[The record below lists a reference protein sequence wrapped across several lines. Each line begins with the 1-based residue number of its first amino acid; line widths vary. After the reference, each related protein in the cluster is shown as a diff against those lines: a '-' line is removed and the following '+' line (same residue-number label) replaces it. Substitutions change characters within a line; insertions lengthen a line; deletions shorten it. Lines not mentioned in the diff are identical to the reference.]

1 MRVIKIQAVI
11 GQSLPG
17 VDPGTVSPVIVG
29 LQAFP
34 ALQFDVR
41 DHKIQLQPVLVP
53 VLHPQTGILVAVQT
67 GQQCLLKLLH
77 QTHFLIVRE
86 VFFPERQHPGGV
98 GAGKITTIN
107 QLPDTLRLTAQHHRF
122 FPVSFFPQQ
131 VIHRATACTR
141 TPAMNFDDHAVSPEA
156 QITGDQDWS
165 VPPEERPADRPG

>member
-11 GQSLPG
+11 GQSLPS

-53 VLHPQTGILVAVQT
+53 VLHPQTGILVTVQT

-98 GAGKITTIN
+98 GAGKLASVN
-107 QLPDTLRLTAQHHRF
+107 QLSDTLRLTPQYHRF
-122 FPVSFFPQQ
+122 FPVSRLSQQ
-131 VIHRATACTR
+131 VIHRATA
-141 TPAMNFDDHAVSPEA
+141 
-156 QITGDQDWS
+156 
-165 VPPEERPADRPG
+165 